1 MENSRVQYNTEQ
13 QGMQGVSFK
22 IDPEFQNKIPPIGA
36 DEFKQLRE
44 NILAA
49 GEVYEPLVV
58 WNGILVDGHN
68 RWKVIQERPEIK
80 WSVREMHFDDKWA
93 AFEWMYKNQ
102 LGRRNLTDEQRTYTI
117 GKMYEARK
125 KSVGAPAANKN
136 AEKQIAQNG
145 PIVSTT
151 DKQKHGV
158 SGEIAVELN
167 IGRNTVR
174 RAEHFAKGVDA
185 LREVSPEAADKVL
198 TGKSNI
204 PKYGVADIAN
214 MEPAE
219 VAGVAEAIISGKP
232 EVKAPEKPKKP
243 RNPNSYV
250 GFTHADR
257 ELKATIDNS
266 IASATG
272 AVESQAFD
280 VDDLLEEIRV
290 NGESYIRGLTT
301 TLSIR
306 TDILKDD
313 DAKKRVSVGI
323 SNIIQNIVK
332 VRGEYVR

>member
-1 MENSRVQYNTEQ
+1 MENSQVQYNTEQ

-125 KSVGAPAANKN
+125 KSVGEHKGNQYTEMESGQNVHIPTPY
-136 AEKQIAQNG
+136 EVKQGTAGQIG
-145 PIVSTT
+145 
-151 DKQKHGV
+151 K
-158 SGEIAVELN
+158 ELS
-167 IGRNTVR
+167 IDGRTVR

-313 DAKKRVSVGI
+313 DAKKRVSVEI

>member
-1 MENSRVQYNTEQ
+1 MENSQVQYNTEQ
-13 QGMQGVSFK
+13 QGMQGVNIK
-22 IDPEFQNKIPPIGA
+22 IDPEFQNEIPQIGA

-44 NILAA
+44 NILVA
-49 GEVYEPLVV
+49 GEVYEPLAV
-58 WNGILVDGHN
+58 WNGIIVDGHN
-68 RWKVIQERPEIK
+68 RWKIILELEEKGIIIK
-80 WSVREMHFDDKWA
+80 YRVREYHFDNVHA
-93 AFEWMYKNQ
+93 AKAWMWKQ
-102 LGRRNLTDEQRTYTI
+102 QRGRRNLTDNQRKYAI
-117 GKMYEARK
+117 GKQVAEEKLA
-125 KSVGAPAANKN
+125 VGANQHTVVEGVQSGPPRKPGKTAQRIADENGIGYGSVFR
-136 AEKQIAQNG
+136 AEK
-145 PIVSTT
+145 
-151 DKQKHGV
+151 
-158 SGEIAVELN
+158 
-167 IGRNTVR
+167 
-174 RAEHFAKGVDA
+174 FAKGVDA

-306 TDILKDD
+306 TDILMDD
-313 DAKKRVSVGI
+313 DAKKRVSVEI